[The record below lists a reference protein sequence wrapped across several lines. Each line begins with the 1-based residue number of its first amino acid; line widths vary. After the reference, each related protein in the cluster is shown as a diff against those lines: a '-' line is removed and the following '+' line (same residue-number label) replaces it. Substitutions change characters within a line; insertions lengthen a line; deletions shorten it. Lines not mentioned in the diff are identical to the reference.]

1 MEEAKTEDVQSIEI
15 FEEIESSGGGHY
27 SAFDF
32 NALSPVSFFRYESRK
47 ML

>member
-32 NALSPVSFFRYESRK
+32 TGILRSGSAAVYG
-47 ML
+47 